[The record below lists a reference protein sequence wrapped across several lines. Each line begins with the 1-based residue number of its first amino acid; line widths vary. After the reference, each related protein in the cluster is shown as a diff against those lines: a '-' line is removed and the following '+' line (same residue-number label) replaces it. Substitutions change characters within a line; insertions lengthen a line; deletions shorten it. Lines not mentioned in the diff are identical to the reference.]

1 MSIVFFSTM
10 GVLAV
15 GPASAT
21 STWGTAQE
29 VGASL
34 NTQNQAVVLSISCSS
49 FGNCSAGGFYQDSA
63 GTQAFVVSET
73 GGTWGSPQEVAAN
86 FNTNGNA
93 QVNSISCISTGNCSA
108 GGYYATILGTSAFV
122 IDEVSGSWGSI
133 QNVASV
139 LDTQSGGALNS
150 ISCTS
155 IGNCSAAGQYK
166 NNLGWQAFVVDE
178 VGGIWR
184 TAQEVAGALNTAS
197 SARGAQ
203 AGINSISCTSTGNC
217 SAGGFYSD
225 GSGQQQAFVVEE
237 VSGTWTT
244 AQQVGGAVV
253 VSAISC
259 TSSGNCSATGESNE
273 QAVVVD
279 EVGGIW
285 GNSQE
290 VASALNTGASAGLNT
305 ISCTSPG
312 NCSAG
317 GFYRDSASAQA
328 FVVDEVGGIW
338 GTAQEVASALNTGG
352 SAVIFAIS
360 CSSPGNCSA
369 GGFYSDHLGLQAF
382 VVDATVPVTPTTI
395 PITTTPAITTPAS
408 LAATGTNLT
417 VLLGLAAVFVG
428 LGGLGV
434 LGVQRRRRR
443 I

>member
-178 VGGIWR
+178 VGGIW
-184 TAQEVAGALNTAS
+184 
-197 SARGAQ
+197 
-203 AGINSISCTSTGNC
+203 
-217 SAGGFYSD
+217 
-225 GSGQQQAFVVEE
+225 
-237 VSGTWTT
+237 
-244 AQQVGGAVV
+244 
-253 VSAISC
+253 
-259 TSSGNCSATGESNE
+259 
-273 QAVVVD
+273 
-279 EVGGIW
+279 
-285 GNSQE
+285 
-290 VASALNTGASAGLNT
+290 
-305 ISCTSPG
+305 
-312 NCSAG
+312 
-317 GFYRDSASAQA
+317 
-328 FVVDEVGGIW
+328 